1 MLGGPPRRVKTSG
14 GAPDPGGGKDRTGP
28 RRAHAPPR
36 RRATGTHTEKTSAA
50 TANAAHAPN
59 RDASAS
65 QGSPPAMAATT
76 PHQRKRIPPA
86 RTATRMGTA
95 HTSGMKSH
103 LPTGGVGYGQAAAIP
118 CTIESVDDIR
128 RPPIPPPVLTRRSCL
143 TNTRRHAAARPIDG
157 AEGRPTIG
165 VGPTRAHPA
174 HRGRPPAGRLAPPV
188 RARPRG
194 GTR

>member
-28 RRAHAPPR
+28 LRAHAPPR

-65 QGSPPAMAATT
+65 QGSPPATAATM
-76 PHQRKRIPPA
+76 PHHRTRIPPA
-86 RTATRMGTA
+86 RTATRMSTA

-118 CTIESVDDIR
+118 CTIESLDDIR
-128 RPPIPPPVLTRRSCL
+128 RLPIPPPGVDTPKLSDKYSPACSGPIDRRS
-143 TNTRRHAAARPIDG
+143 G
-157 AEGRPTIG
+157 G
-165 VGPTRAHPA
+165 PA
-174 HRGRPPAGRLAPPV
+174 HGRRRSGTSSPGASRPAAFRPA
-188 RARPRG
+188 RASRP
-194 GTR
+194 